1 MSLPIISA
9 DQRLAETRGV
19 KGVLVGKSGIGKTS
33 QLWTLPPERTL
44 FFDLEAG
51 DLAVEGWAG
60 DTLRP
65 RTWQE
70 CRDFAVFI
78 GGANPALRDDQ
89 PFSQAHFEAVCA
101 RFGDP
106 SVLDKYDTVFVD
118 SITVAGRLC
127 LQWCKGQPQAYSEKT
142 GKPDSRGAYGLMGQE
157 MIAFLTH
164 LQHARGKNV
173 WFVGILDEKLD
184 DFNRRV
190 FSLQIDGSKTGLELP
205 GIVDEVV
212 MGAGG
217 EQEGIEAISQVVVQD
232 RAVLAAQLVLGAVRV
247 VDIVGRI
254 QEGHVCELGTEQALV
269 VGRDGGI
276 ATQHLVVTQ
285 QPQVTRLGDDTRLRL
300 GDRIVVRQT
309 VAAGVGIGEQRFQGV
324 RVEADQPEIE
334 VRELELTQFEPQQ
347 LLVPAGVFGDAVI
360 RNRERP
366 PLGVGEVRKSYHRHL
381 RELEI
386 LRGEQ
391 PAMAG
396 DDGAVTVD
404 QHRVHEAE
412 FGDACRNL
420 RDLRLGVGARVVRV
434 RRQRLERHAFDGQMH
449 WGLSAN
455 LRCEP

>member
-127 LQWCKGQPQAYSEKT
+127 LQWCKGQPQATSEKT

-157 MIAFLTH
+157 MIGWISH
-164 LQHARGKNV
+164 LQHTRAKNV

-190 FSLQIDGSKTGLELP
+190 FQLQIDGAKTGLELP

-212 MGAGG
+212 TLAELKADDGTAYRAFVCHTVNPWGYPAKDRSGRLDQIEEPHLGRLMAKIAG
-217 EQEGIEAISQVVVQD
+217 
-232 RAVLAAQLVLGAVRV
+232 
-247 VDIVGRI
+247 
-254 QEGHVCELGTEQALV
+254 
-269 VGRDGGI
+269 
-276 ATQHLVVTQ
+276 
-285 QPQVTRLGDDTRLRL
+285 
-300 GDRIVVRQT
+300 
-309 VAAGVGIGEQRFQGV
+309 
-324 RVEADQPEIE
+324 
-334 VRELELTQFEPQQ
+334 
-347 LLVPAGVFGDAVI
+347 PARPA
-360 RNRERP
+360 RER
-366 PLGVGEVRKSYHRHL
+366 LEFVRPTPT
-381 RELEI
+381 EP
-386 LRGEQ
+386 EQ
-391 PAMAG
+391 
-396 DDGAVTVD
+396 
-404 QHRVHEAE
+404 
-412 FGDACRNL
+412 L
-420 RDLRLGVGARVVRV
+420 
-434 RRQRLERHAFDGQMH
+434 
-449 WGLSAN
+449 
-455 LRCEP
+455 